1 MSYDKKEEYGYEY
14 DNEDEFDLSKYLT
27 EEEYSK
33 DELFDYT
40 IEFLQHLKYLS
51 NKDGF
56 GAIIWI
62 IGTTGSG
69 KSALMCI
76 LDDILLK
83 NSYPKR
89 NVAFYK
95 APERLLKEVKKAVP
109 SLLRGKFRN
118 ITKLSEV
125 KKFDILN
132 IDEGYLS
139 ADAKNALTNDS
150 KNFIAS
156 LTTLRHNSVIVIL
169 NSLDNGILRGYR
181 TKAQMRFY
189 KLLPEGYLNET
200 NDRFAKKHRN
210 SLTSLL
216 QDHTIFS
223 ISHIDFIKKDIKKG
237 VLILP
242 LKKYCWWYNQKISRS
257 FEGEDF
263 DAQMRRLVKRK
274 KEMESVIELL
284 IREFGRD
291 LTIKKAKGFLFNKHL
306 EIFREFES
314 DINIIVDV
322 AQYRMYDNQKQEERK
337 IREME
342 IEQTSDSNSEIDDG
356 LFSNDFS
363 YTDDQVFNLIRK
375 NVKWRN
381 IERDITIFREG
392 QEGKKQQ
399 EIGEVH
405 RINHTTISG
414 IITKVQGAVN
424 YWKGIL
430 LEDFVKKKLNQ
441 SGVFGKVVKEAGK
454 GEADILAYSKD
465 DKKLTI
471 YSLKNIKINREPYW
485 LVVDE
490 LRPELARAKLQEK
503 DYEVKLILLIY
514 NNLTKQIK
522 QYQIDY
528 NNPVNIDI
536 SK

>member
-1 MSYDKKEEYGYEY
+1 MSYDKENENGYDY

-40 IEFLQHLKYLS
+40 TEFLQHLKYLS

-69 KSALMCI
+69 KSALMCE

-83 NSYPKR
+83 HSFPKR
-89 NVAFYK
+89 NVAFYQ
-95 APERLLKEVKKAVP
+95 APENLLREVKKAVP
-109 SLLRGKFRN
+109 SVLRDKFR
-118 ITKLSEV
+118 IIDKLTEV
-125 KKFDILN
+125 NKFDILN
-132 IDEGYLS
+132 VDEGILS
-139 ADAKNALTNDS
+139 ADAKNALTKDS
-150 KNFIAS
+150 TNFIAS
-156 LTTLRHNSVIVIL
+156 LTTLRHNSVIIIL

-181 TKAQMRFY
+181 LKAQFRFY
-189 KLLPEGYLNET
+189 KLLTEGYMDEV
-200 NDRFAKKHRN
+200 NDKFAKRHRN
-210 SLTSLL
+210 NITNLFPE
-216 QDHTIFS
+216 QTIFS
-223 ISHIDFIKKDIKKG
+223 ISHIDFLKAKLRKG
-237 VLILP
+237 VLTLP
-242 LKKYCWWYNQKISRS
+242 MKKYCTWYNEKISRS

-263 DAQMRRLVKRK
+263 DARMRRLVKK
-274 KEMESVIELL
+274 KLSFEEVIVLL
-284 IREFGRD
+284 IRKFGGS
-291 LTIKKAKGFLFNKHL
+291 LSIKLARGFLL
-306 EIFREFES
+306 DQYIETFREFEM
-314 DINIIVDV
+314 DLKNIVEV
-322 AQYRMYDNQKQEERK
+322 AQFRMFERRQEQEQEIQEE
-337 IREME
+337 I
-342 IEQTSDSNSEIDDG
+342 IEQTSDSNLIIDDG

-363 YTDDQVFNLIRK
+363 YTDDQIFNLIRK

-430 LEDFVKKKLNQ
+430 LEVFVKKKLNQ
-441 SGVFGKVVKEAGK
+441 SGLFGKVVKEAGK

-536 SK
+536 SR